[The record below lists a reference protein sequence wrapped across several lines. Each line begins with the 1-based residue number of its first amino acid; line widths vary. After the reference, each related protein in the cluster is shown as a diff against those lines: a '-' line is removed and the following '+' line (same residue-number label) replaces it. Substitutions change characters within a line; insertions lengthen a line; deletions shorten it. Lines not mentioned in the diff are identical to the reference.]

1 MMKKLL
7 VLLLVLGIV
16 SSAHALFELSVD
28 GQPAPDV
35 ITLQPS
41 EWIELDIHVTPD
53 ILFNGGNLEIV
64 LTNNQGIL
72 DPTGMQFY
80 GATLEQYAFGVW
92 YIEDDA
98 GPAYAYVPSLSGPQN
113 VVLTGGM
120 GLDWNARNNE
130 NAEGPW
136 GGGFIPECP
145 AHSFDVL
152 MDGLMFH
159 CEEATDVEILLVAA
173 GQGIT
178 KLLHDAEGNVT
189 GQATIFDAG
198 TVLDSIYVSQI
209 PEPMT
214 VALLGLGG
222 LFLRRR
228 K

>member
-35 ITLQPS
+35 ILLNPS
-41 EWIELDIHVTPD
+41 DWIELDIHIAPG
-53 ILFNGGNLEIV
+53 IQFNGGNLEIV
-64 LTNNQGIL
+64 LSNNQGIL
-72 DPTGMQFY
+72 DWSGANFY
-80 GATLEQYAFGVW
+80 DATLSYPAFGIWVL
-92 YIEDDA
+92 EDDA
-98 GPAYAYVPSLSGPQN
+98 GPAYTVVETLSDPYHL
-113 VVLTGGM
+113 VMTGGM
-120 GLDWNARNNE
+120 GLE
-130 NAEGPW
+130 KNAENNADAWAGAPP
-136 GGGFIPECP
+136 FFP
-145 AHSFDVL
+145 AVDALSFPVL
-152 MDGLMFH
+152 MDGLLFH
-159 CEEATDVEILLVAA
+159 CEEATDVEILLVAG

-178 KLLHDAEGNVT
+178 VLEYDANGAVI
-189 GQATIFDAG
+189 GQNLIYQPGEIIDG
-198 TVLDSIYVSQI
+198 IYVVQ